1 MIKQKKEMKKTA
13 LWVFAAI
20 FTICS
25 TSVMTS
31 CIKGIKT
38 TGKVII
44 EKGAKVTQ

>member
-1 MIKQKKEMKKTA
+1 MKKTA

-20 FTICS
+20 LSIYS

-31 CIKGIKT
+31 CINGIKT

>member
-1 MIKQKKEMKKTA
+1 MKKTA

-20 FTICS
+20 FTIFS

-31 CIKGIKT
+31 CINGIKT